1 MVKNNKKMTKEE
13 IIFNIQTDYFQ
24 GPIEKLL
31 DLIEEKKLEINKISL
46 AQVTG
51 DFLAYIQKLEQ
62 EKISLNLLA
71 DFLTIASKLV
81 LIKTKELMPFINF
94 NEEEEEE
101 IKNLEQQLK
110 FYQKLKILEKELKEK
125 FNQRQIM
132 FSRTYLMNFKP
143 IFFPSKNLNL
153 DIFDKNIKKVLN
165 ILDIYFKP
173 IVPIKNQI
181 INLKEKIE
189 EILNRITEKSESFL
203 NLTEKKSKSEIVITF
218 LALLHLIKDQLI
230 IAEQKENFK
239 EIILKK

>member
-1 MVKNNKKMTKEE
+1 MTKEE

>member
-1 MVKNNKKMTKEE
+1 MTKEE

-143 IFFPSKNLNL
+143 IFFPPKNLNL

-189 EILNRITEKSESFL
+189 EILNRITEKPESFL

-230 IAEQKENFK
+230 IAEQKENFE
-239 EIILKK
+239 EIMLKK